1 MSTDKEKEI
10 QLQLLIADRHY
21 PLRVREEEANGLY
34 EAERMVNEKVRNF
47 QHIYAGKDKQDFLAM
62 CALTF
67 AAENTALKK
76 NSSTAS
82 EPSQSADDLH
92 ELFRILSSVSV

>member
-1 MSTDKEKEI
+1 MSADKGKEI

-76 NSSTAS
+76 NISSTS
-82 EPSQSADDLH
+82 EPSPSADDITDL
-92 ELFRILSSVSV
+92 LRILSSVTV